1 MPLRCPDCARTT
13 TGGATGSV
21 ALPQASPEA
30 DHSGFGKDWTSQTRY
45 VPSLLAYLTRRSD

>member
-45 VPSLLAYLTRRSD
+45 VPSLLAYLTRRPE